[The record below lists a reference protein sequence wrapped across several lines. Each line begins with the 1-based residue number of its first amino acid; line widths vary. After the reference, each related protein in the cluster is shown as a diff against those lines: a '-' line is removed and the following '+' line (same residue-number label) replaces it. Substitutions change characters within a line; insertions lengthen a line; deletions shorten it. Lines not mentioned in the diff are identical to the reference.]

1 MCNPACGSDNRSR
14 SRENERLT
22 VSAPE
27 RTILD
32 ALVISPDLPAIQAR
46 AQVVLL
52 AAEGREDDSIAAE
65 LSMRR
70 QDVIRWRKRF
80 EAQGIRGLWD
90 PLGSGPK
97 KRVSPEQ
104 ERALLWEVLY
114 DGIGRLWSTTLL
126 AKKHGLSRAAVN
138 RIFAKHG
145 IVRGQRRRIDLA
157 HLKVFADPL
166 FGVTVSGIA
175 GLYYGTS
182 GVLALATT
190 SRAFSDL
197 PVLAMNS
204 SAWQVIDGFLGE
216 LGKLAELRKISLG
229 AIAPAPEQRLFL
241 NWLEKI
247 EDRRELQSEIHLLTD
262 WPNRAPQ
269 GIPAVRGW
277 LAEHPHFK
285 MHYAPIV
292 VDLFWLTLVQRCFAI
307 IATLP
312 VQGCLV
318 DDVKGMA
325 KYLADLPDEDRP
337 GIILVTHTIKP

>member
-80 EAQGIRGLWD
+80 EAQG
-90 PLGSGPK
+90 PK
-97 KRVSPEQ
+97 NRVSPEQ

-145 IVRGQRRRIDLA
+145 IVRGQRGRIDLA

-269 GIPAVRGW
+269 GIPAVREW

-312 VQGCLV
+312 VQ
-318 DDVKGMA
+318 A
-325 KYLADLPDEDRP
+325 A
-337 GIILVTHTIKP
+337 